1 MEITLTTEAVDLVR
15 RKGGTVALDLVRG
28 VGCGKPTEVVADVFL
43 KGKDLS
49 SYLPAE
55 QDAVDGVTVLVS
67 PAMSRTAAQVHV
79 GTKGSAFWRT
89 LEVRT
94 DAAGGSGASCAT

>member
-1 MEITLTTEAVDLVR
+1 MEISLTSEAVDLVR

-28 VGCGKPTEVVADVFL
+28 VGCGKPTEVVADMFL
-43 KGKDLS
+43 RGKDLS

-55 QDAVDGVTVLVS
+55 HDGVTVLVS
-67 PAMSRTAAQVHV
+67 PAMTRSAAQVQL
-79 GTKGSAFWRT
+79 GTKGAAFWRT

-94 DAAGGSGASCAT
+94 DAAGPGTSCST